1 VNNYSVSDFDLRDPP
16 PGFVDDPFPWY
27 EALRSDAPIRRLPD
41 ASVLVTGYEACAE
54 IYRSDA
60 FLSDKGRLF
69 QPKFGESALYEHHTT
84 SLVFNDPPYH
94 SRVRPVLVEALKP
107 RTIQS
112 TVEMLTSRVIEL
124 LAELREQGEFDLLE
138 AYASRI
144 PVEVICN
151 LLTVPREDRDDLR
164 RWSLA
169 ILGALE
175 PVVPADELVIGNNAV
190 EEFLQYLRELV
201 SDRRE
206 HPVARPNVLSALL
219 AQSDEGE
226 LSEVELLHN
235 CIFLL
240 NAGHET
246 TTNLIGN
253 GIHLLLTHGDQRRQL
268 LAEPSRI
275 KTAVEE
281 VLRYQSPNQLGNREV
296 GRRIS
301 LQGYEF
307 NPGDQVTLCIGA
319 ANRDPERFVEPQRFR
334 IDRAPNPHL
343 AFAAGVHAC
352 AGMALARIEGK
363 VALTAFFAEFPA
375 AELLAAPKYRNRL
388 RFRGLETLS
397 VRL

>member
-1 VNNYSVSDFDLRDPP
+1 
-16 PGFVDDPFPWY
+16 
-27 EALRSDAPIRRLPD
+27 
-41 ASVLVTGYEACAE
+41 
-54 IYRSDA
+54 
-60 FLSDKGRLF
+60 
-69 QPKFGESALYEHHTT
+69 
-84 SLVFNDPPYH
+84 
-94 SRVRPVLVEALKP
+94 
-107 RTIQS
+107 
-112 TVEMLTSRVIEL
+112 MLTSRVTEL
-124 LAELREQGEFDLLE
+124 LAELREQSEVDLLE

-144 PVEVICN
+144 PIVVICN

-175 PVVPADELVIGNNAV
+175 PTVSEDELTIGNHAV

-201 SDRRE
+201 GDRRE

-253 GIHLLLTHGDQRRQL
+253 GIHLLLTHADQRQRL

-307 NPGDQVTLCIGA
+307 SPGDQVTLCIGA
-319 ANRDPERFVEPQRFR
+319 ANRDPERFVDPQRFR

-363 VALTAFFAEFPA
+363 IALTAFFTEFPS

-388 RFRGLETLS
+388 RFRGLETLP
-397 VRL
+397 VHL